1 MEMDSFIIKQE
12 TFCYYIYQEILSPSS
27 VPRHQV
33 FFVLFEVL
41 FHETEVNSEV
51 QESGSV
57 K

>member
-41 FHETEVNSEV
+41 FHERKLTLKFRN
-51 QESGSV
+51 QEA
-57 K
+57 